1 MTTQRAPRS
10 QDRQAEGAERLLVR
24 GRVVEQLPNA
34 LYRVELASEGCP
46 KVTAHA
52 AGESGLL
59 RLRPGDAVEVELSSY
74 DPGRGRIVRLSNG
87 V

>member
-1 MTTQRAPRS
+1 VPEAALRVS
-10 QDRQAEGAERLLVR
+10 

-34 LYRVELASEGCP
+34 LYRVELASAGRP
-46 KVTAHA
+46 HVTAHA

-74 DPGRGRIVRLSNG
+74 DPGRGRILGKGSE
-87 V
+87 

>member
-1 MTTQRAPRS
+1 VTTLRAQRR
-10 QDRQAEGAERLLVR
+10 QDRAEDAEKLRVQ

-34 LYRVELASEGCP
+34 LYRVELASEGRP

-52 AGESGLL
+52 SGESGLL

-74 DPGRGRIVRLSNG
+74 DPGRGRILGRG
-87 V
+87 PE